1 MKKLFSLLILLLLL
15 FVFISCSKEE
25 IKIGFS
31 STLSGTTSELGVESR
46 NAILMYIDKL
56 NEDGGING
64 RQVKLIVKDDKGTN
78 DGAREVIEEFKKE
91 GVDIIIGFTTSNRL
105 EVIEDAIKDEKMLFM
120 SPTIST
126 TLISKKDDYFLRV
139 MSDLT
144 SQSSTLSELAFEDR
158 EIKTMAIVYDGKNA
172 AYSNA
177 IIETFKE
184 NYEKKGGEIV
194 YKYKIE
200 EDIPMTNLIS
210 NSLFDSRAKGILL
223 IANSVDSASIIQQIR
238 KYDKKSDIFIP
249 GWAMTNDF
257 INYGGKAVEGV
268 YCSSVFNPESK
279 NPRYLNFIKEYEK
292 MYHKKPSF
300 SANFGYDSMIVLED
314 AISKKGTDIKAV
326 KKEIIDTRIFNGLQG
341 EFIIDEYG
349 DAQGKVFKF
358 QVMDSR
364 YQKIE

>member
-25 IKIGFS
+25 INIGFS

-64 RQVKLIVKDDKGTN
+64 RQVNLVIKDDKGTN
-78 DGAREVIEEFKKE
+78 DGARKVIKEFKQE
-91 GVDIIIGFTTSNRL
+91 GVDIIIGFTTSNRV
-105 EVIEDAIKDEKMLFM
+105 EVINEAIEDEKMLFM

-126 TLISKKDDYFLRV
+126 TLLSKKDDYFFRV

-144 SQSSTLSELAFEDR
+144 SQGTTLSELASEDR
-158 EIKTMAIVYDGKNA
+158 NIKAMAVIYDGKNA

-177 IIETFKE
+177 IAETFKADF
-184 NYEKKGGEIV
+184 EKKGGEIV

-210 NSLFDSRAKGILL
+210 NSILDSHAKGILV
-223 IANSVDSASIIQQIR
+223 IANSVDSAAIIQQIR
-238 KYDKKSDIFIP
+238 KYDDESDIFIP

-268 YCSSVFNPESK
+268 YCSSVFEPESK
-279 NPRYLNFIKEYEK
+279 TPRYLDFVKEYERI
-292 MYHKKPSF
+292 YHKKPSF

-314 AISKKGTDIKAV
+314 AISKKGTNIKAI
-326 KKEIIDTRIFNGLQG
+326 KEQIIKTRIFNGLQG
-341 EFIIDEYG
+341 EFILDEYG

-358 QVMDSR
+358 QIKDSM
-364 YQKIE
+364 YKKIE

>member
-1 MKKLFSLLILLLLL
+1 MKKLLSLLILISMI
-15 FVFISCSKEE
+15 FVFISCSKED

-56 NEDGGING
+56 NKNGGING
-64 RQVKLIVKDDKGTN
+64 RKVKLVVKDDKGTN
-78 DGAREVIEEFKKE
+78 DGARNVIKEFKDE
-91 GVDIIIGFTTSNRL
+91 GIDIVIGFTTSNRV
-105 EVIEDAIKDEKMLFM
+105 EVIEEAIKDDKMLFI

-126 TLISKKDDYFLRV
+126 TLLSKKDDNFLRV

-144 SQSSTLSELAFEDR
+144 SQANILSELAFENR
-158 EIKTMAIVYDGKNA
+158 GIKTMAVVYDGKNLP
-172 AYSNA
+172 YSNA
-177 IIETFKE
+177 IIETFRK
-184 NYEKKGGEIV
+184 NFEKKGGEIV

-210 NSLFDSRAKGILL
+210 NSLLDSRAKGILV
-223 IANSVDSASIIQQIR
+223 IANSVDSAAIIQQIR
-238 KYDKKSDIFIP
+238 KYDSKSDIFIP

-268 YCSSVFNPESK
+268 YCSSVFEPESK
-279 NPRYLNFIKEYEK
+279 NPKYLNFVKEYEEI
-292 MYHKKPSF
+292 YHKKPSF
-300 SANFGYDSMIVLED
+300 SANFGYDSMLVLQE
-314 AISKKGTDIKAV
+314 AISKKGTKIKNI
-326 KKEIIDTRIFNGLQG
+326 KEEVIKIRIFNGLQG

-358 QVMDSR
+358 KVMDSK
-364 YQKIE
+364 YQKIQ